1 MQRKGGYQTKQKT
14 QILAYLQENRAKH
27 MTAAELLHL
36 LTENGT
42 PIGAATV
49 YRQLERPEADGL
61 VRRYALDDRGS
72 ACWQYVD
79 ENQDCCSHF
88 HLKCTVCGTLFHLD
102 CNHLQEIASHVE
114 HDHGFRIDPSRTVF
128 YGICEQCSKQ
138 TAPDA
143 QDASRKD

>member
-49 YRQLERPEADGL
+49 YRQLERLEADGL

-102 CNHLQEIASHVE
+102 CNHKL
-114 HDHGFRIDPSRTVF
+114 FRF
-128 YGICEQCSKQ
+128 E
-138 TAPDA
+138 
-143 QDASRKD
+143 